1 MITLLSMK
9 HRARTGS
16 GASTLMRGLL
26 FALISTLPMP
36 VFADEEELSLEETV
50 EELKLKVDRL
60 TATDELDRGRKIYL
74 RACAPCHGIRGD
86 GKGPAARAFDPA
98 PRNFRRGS
106 FKFRT
111 TVSGALPLDSDLAR
125 TIREGVPGTE
135 MPRWKHVLSDFD
147 IDAVAQYIKT
157 FSPMF
162 ADPDMLPLPEDII
175 EIPEE
180 RPFERSLASIAAG
193 RKIFIDQ
200 DCVKCHGEGG
210 RGDGNQAD
218 ELKDDW
224 DDPIR
229 PADLT
234 RPFYK
239 NGKRDRDIYRVFTSA
254 LNGTPM
260 PAFDELSEEER
271 WQLVDYVQSLE
282 VKKTFWRWL
291 FVENPNQVRHPPIEK
306 SENTEASGSDG

>member
-1 MITLLSMK
+1 MIVLRSTEIRSLP
-9 HRARTGS
+9 
-16 GASTLMRGLL
+16 GATTAMLIRGLL
-26 FALISTLPMP
+26 IAVISTLPMS
-36 VFADEEELSLEETV
+36 ALAEEEELSLEETV

-60 TATDELDRGRKIYL
+60 MDTNELDRGRKIYL

-86 GKGPAARAFDPA
+86 GNGPAARGFDPA

-135 MPRWKHVLSDFD
+135 MPRWKHVLSDHD
-147 IDAVAQYIKT
+147 IDAVVQYIKT
-157 FSPMF
+157 FTPMF
-162 ADPDMLPLPEDII
+162 ADPDMLPLPEDVI
-175 EIPEE
+175 EIPDE

-193 RKIFIDQ
+193 RKIFIEQ
-200 DCVKCHGEGG
+200 DCVKCHGDKG

-234 RPFYK
+234 LAHFK
-239 NGKRDRDIYRVFTSA
+239 NGKRDQDIYRVFTSA

-260 PAFDELSEEER
+260 PAFDEISEEER

-282 VKKTFWRWL
+282 VKKSVWWWL
-291 FVENPNQVRHPPIEK
+291 FVENPNQVRHPPIER
-306 SENTEASGSDG
+306 NDDNEASGSDS

>member
-1 MITLLSMK
+1 MSAIQSIGP
-9 HRARTGS
+9 RSVPGS
-16 GASTLMRGLL
+16 CTAMLVRGLL
-26 FALISTLPMP
+26 IAVVSTLPLS

-60 TATDELDRGRKIYL
+60 TGTDELDRGRKIYL

-86 GKGPAARAFDPA
+86 GKGPSARGFDPA

-106 FKFRT
+106 YKFRT

-147 IDAVAQYIKT
+147 IDAVVQYIKT

-162 ADPDMLPLPEDII
+162 ADPDSLPLPEDII
-175 EIPEE
+175 EVPEE

-193 RKIFIDQ
+193 RKIYIDQ
-200 DCVKCHGEGG
+200 DCVKCHGDGG
-210 RGDGNQAD
+210 KGDGNQAD

-224 DDPIR
+224 DDPIK
-229 PADLT
+229 PANLT
-234 RPFYK
+234 LPHFR
-239 NGKRDRDIYRVFTSA
+239 NGKRDQDIYRVFTSA

-260 PAFDELSEEER
+260 PAFDEISEEER

-282 VKKTFWRWL
+282 VKKTVWWWL
-291 FVENPNQVRHPPIEK
+291 FIENPNQVRHPPIER
-306 SENTEASGSDG
+306 SQNNDASGSDS